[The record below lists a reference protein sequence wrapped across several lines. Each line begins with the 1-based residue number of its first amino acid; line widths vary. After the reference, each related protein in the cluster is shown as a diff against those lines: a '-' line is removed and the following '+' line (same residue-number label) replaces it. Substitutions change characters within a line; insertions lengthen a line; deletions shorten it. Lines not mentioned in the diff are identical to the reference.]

1 MARVMSEPLVYHIHT
16 NGDRWIVT
24 RESHAEPL
32 ADFID
37 RDEALDFARIECG
50 KIGLAEIVIHA
61 PDGSTER
68 VEPHPVS
75 H

>member
-1 MARVMSEPLVYHIHT
+1 MSEPLVYHIRPKPD
-16 NGDRWIVT
+16 GRWLVQ

-32 ADFID
+32 GDFVD
-37 RDEALDFARIECG
+37 RDRALDFARVECG

-61 PDGSTER
+61 ADGSTER